1 MTKAKKTKRDGK
13 RKQNLMGRSDIPF
26 AQRLTMQ
33 HNHNIVVNR
42 NHAAKI
48 AMFTTSVALN
58 EVEGVGYKRL
68 VRYSLHFKEVV
79 DEFYEDP
86 IMGMAHAKHRMEQMG
101 MPISGEFYCVTVD
114 GLSRKEQQI
123 HDHALQASQI
133 ALICAAIAMNDEF
146 GFGKERQDR
155 INARRA
161 ELAKRYNEEGEQFLL
176 DALGKIGFEIVG
188 GEARCYM
195 DANDN
200 IITPKQFRKEAGN
213 V

>member
-1 MTKAKKTKRDGK
+1 MSKQKKTKRGGK

-26 AQRLTMQ
+26 AQRLAMQ
-33 HNHNIVVNR
+33 QRSDIVTNR
-42 NHAAKI
+42 NYAAKI
-48 AMFTTSVALN
+48 SMFCTSVALN

-86 IMGMAHAKHRMEQMG
+86 ILGMAHAKHRMEQMG
-101 MPISGEFYCVTVD
+101 MPISGEFYSVMVE
-114 GLSRKEQQI
+114 GLSKKEQQI

-133 ALICAAIAMNDEF
+133 SLICAAIAMNDEF
-146 GFGKERQDR
+146 GYGKERQDR

-195 DANDN
+195 DDNDN
-200 IITPKQFRKEAGN
+200 IITPKQWRKELYNG
-213 V
+213 